1 MSFLFC
7 SWAKNDESKE
17 PEESEEEEEEKGLK
31 VHPDLKDTG
40 KQNSSSLGIKK
51 SIKDDEEPEKVITN
65 GNAAQKEEKKEDKP
79 FFVMWNSQ
87 DDYESDKEE
96 DEDNDK
102 DADAEDIKG
111 TESSSE
117 EVADEKFSEQSQN
130 GDGNKE
136 EEKENGKKEATMFS
150 HIMWKDPNKEDEY
163 VSSEDDLE
171 YNGEDPV
178 RNVDDDDEDLFDSI
192 AKSDAKRK
200 VPSKTELNG
209 NSVNDKEDEDLF
221 DSIAKSVSKSM
232 TTLFCDYDDF
242 DIKQNV
248 SDDDD
253 TGHHDMG
260 VEMNGNDNYHA
271 GSVSSRSGSV
281 RSRKSQSFDSDREP
295 RRQSSR
301 EKRPKKSY
309 ELLSPTK
316 FSKPKPTSKYFEP
329 GTFIDKSLYNT
340 HRCDVRI
347 KKIKLGV
354 QDWEAILPPRRKR
367 KTDEDEMP
375 LSKRKKLNKTE
386 TKKPPKPRGTDSIAK
401 RSGEIDPLAVSRPP
415 ADGKYRG
422 VCKYVCR
429 QCPLCWN
436 LWNNSQA
443 FGQHVLNQTCQK
455 TDLTTP
461 KLHDTVSKEPD
472 AVFLSVNTATAKL
485 DSYVETSH
493 VPPLKLLCRG
503 SLVGRNSTCDVAITV
518 KEGLEYYHSLVL
530 PGHGSD
536 SAALWRYLST
546 TGRITI
552 VSTVR
557 EYEKLCRDP
566 LKVAI
571 YLEKKI
577 SRARAKQG
585 SKHMNTVNW
594 VKKYNYFLK
603 LPLHDLFLS
612 ITKDGYRVLEAPEA
626 GRIKLLCL
634 VCTSMMC
641 GGCLGQK
648 KEKRK
653 TSDPLK
659 SAKKNPSKKKV
670 VNKKK
675 KSLKK
680 DQKKGKAVAVPPL
693 QLHKCKACKKYF
705 KNKAG
710 LKSHKNTCK
719 AAGRKRGLP

>member
-31 VHPDLKDTG
+31 VHPDLKDAG
-40 KQNSSSLGIKK
+40 KQNSSSLGIKN
-51 SIKDDEEPEKVITN
+51 SIQDDKEPEKVITN
-65 GNAAQKEEKKEDKP
+65 GNAVQKEEKKEDKP

-96 DEDNDK
+96 DGDSDK
-102 DADAEDIKG
+102 DANAEESKG
-111 TESSSE
+111 PESSSE
-117 EVADEKFSEQSQN
+117 EVVDEEVSEQSQN
-130 GDGNKE
+130 GNGKKE

-171 YNGEDPV
+171 YNSEDPV

-192 AKSDAKRK
+192 AKPGANRK
-200 VPSKTELNG
+200 VSNKIELNG

-248 SDDDD
+248 SDDD

-260 VEMNGNDNYHA
+260 IEMNGNDNYHA
-271 GSVSSRSGSV
+271 ESVSSRSGSV

-443 FGQHVLNQTCQK
+443 FG
-455 TDLTTP
+455 
-461 KLHDTVSKEPD
+461 
-472 AVFLSVNTATAKL
+472 
-485 DSYVETSH
+485 
-493 VPPLKLLCRG
+493 
-503 SLVGRNSTCDVAITV
+503 
-518 KEGLEYYHSLVL
+518 
-530 PGHGSD
+530 
-536 SAALWRYLST
+536 
-546 TGRITI
+546 
-552 VSTVR
+552 
-557 EYEKLCRDP
+557 
-566 LKVAI
+566 
-571 YLEKKI
+571 
-577 SRARAKQG
+577 
-585 SKHMNTVNW
+585 
-594 VKKYNYFLK
+594 
-603 LPLHDLFLS
+603 
-612 ITKDGYRVLEAPEA
+612 
-626 GRIKLLCL
+626 
-634 VCTSMMC
+634 
-641 GGCLGQK
+641 
-648 KEKRK
+648 
-653 TSDPLK
+653 
-659 SAKKNPSKKKV
+659 
-670 VNKKK
+670 
-675 KSLKK
+675 
-680 DQKKGKAVAVPPL
+680 
-693 QLHKCKACKKYF
+693 
-705 KNKAG
+705 
-710 LKSHKNTCK
+710 
-719 AAGRKRGLP
+719 